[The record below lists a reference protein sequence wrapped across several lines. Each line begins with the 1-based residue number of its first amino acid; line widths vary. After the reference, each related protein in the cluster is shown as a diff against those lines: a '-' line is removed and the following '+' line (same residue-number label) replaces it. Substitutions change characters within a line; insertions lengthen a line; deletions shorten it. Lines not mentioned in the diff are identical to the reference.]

1 MRWIRRL
8 DAHVLNGATVALG
21 VALIHLGAL
30 ALAGPA
36 PAAWATSGAI
46 FASLADQPGSPARSW
61 RRVLATG
68 LLGGAAALLIHL
80 VAGWPLAL
88 GLAIAALAF
97 GATLT
102 LAWGPRAG
110 PLSFV
115 PVLALVFTMAL
126 PPDTPA
132 GPLLVAHLAGTGAYL
147 AWALASAAVLQ
158 RRYATLALA
167 AALQAM
173 AELLRRRAAVLTG
186 PPEEAEA
193 RLRAWVAQEG
203 RLAERL
209 QAARDQVFS
218 ASDDAR
224 ARREAA
230 VLLRLIDLRDLLL
243 AGLLDLDRVAGDP
256 AGPRWQAWL
265 AGELVAIAALLG
277 RAQQRLRG
285 AADAAGAPDPPSPA
299 PHTPVDGPL
308 ARLGPALIG
317 RAALLRAEARRLAE
331 LCDGA
336 DEPLP
341 LTRAELQ
348 RFVAPEQWPLAAVR
362 AQIKGGSPVLR
373 HAVRAALALGCAYGL
388 ALVLPW
394 ASHPQWLVLSV
405 AVVLRGN
412 LEQTLSRRN
421 QRVSGTVL
429 GCLLV
434 MALARWPAPP
444 LMAAVFLV
452 AVGVAHGFALERYL
466 LTALAATVM
475 SLLQAH
481 LAQPEQGFAVAERLA
496 DTVLGA
502 LLAWGF
508 SYVLPAWERRALPR
522 ALARATQAL
531 CDYAHHTLA
540 GPAGHDPAQR
550 IARRQAYEALRA
562 IGDALQRGAAEPAR
576 VRPPVAEL
584 ARFLDLAQR
593 LMALLSM
600 IRLMRARQ
608 DVDAGRADVMAAMA
622 EADAALQRG
631 LGAGPASAA
640 PDAGEPPA
648 TLPAA
653 DGLPWLL
660 WRLRLA
666 GAVAGQ
672 VGHAARATLQAL
684 RR

>member
-8 DAHVLNGATVALG
+8 DAHVVNGCSVALG

-30 ALAGPA
+30 ALVGAA

-46 FASLADQPGSPARSW
+46 FASLADQPGSVARSW

-68 LLGGAAALLIHL
+68 LLGCSAALLIHL
-80 VAGWPLAL
+80 VAAWPLAL

-115 PVLALVFTMAL
+115 PMLALVFTMAL
-126 PPDTPA
+126 PPDTPP
-132 GPLLVAHLAGTGAYL
+132 GPLLAAHLAGTGAYL
-147 AWALASAAVLQ
+147 AWALAATAVLQ

-173 AELLRRRAAVLTG
+173 GELLRRRAALLAG
-186 PPEEAEA
+186 PPDEAEA
-193 RLRAWVAQEG
+193 RLRAWVVQEG
-203 RLAERL
+203 QLAERL
-209 QAARDQVFS
+209 QAARDLVFS
-218 ASDDAR
+218 GPDDAR
-224 ARREAA
+224 ARREAG

-256 AGPRWQAWL
+256 SGPRWRAWL
-265 AGELVAIAALLG
+265 ADELAAIAALLG
-277 RAQQRLRG
+277 RAQDRLRG
-285 AADAAGAPDPPSPA
+285 AADGVDPVVAPDAPPA
-299 PHTPVDGPL
+299 PGQGLL
-308 ARLGPALIG
+308 ARLGPALVG
-317 RAALLRAEARRLAE
+317 RAALLRAEAQRLAE

-341 LTRAELQ
+341 LTRAELH
-348 RFVAPEQWPLAAVR
+348 RFVAPEQWPLASVR
-362 AQIKGGSPVLR
+362 AQFRGGSPVLR

-421 QRVSGTVL
+421 QRVAGTL
-429 GCLLV
+429 FGCLLV
-434 MALARWPAPP
+434 MALARWPSPP

-452 AVGVAHGFALERYL
+452 AVGVAHGFALERYV

-522 ALARATQAL
+522 VLARATQAL
-531 CDYAHHTLA
+531 SDYGRHTLA

-550 IARRQAYEALRA
+550 SARRQAYEALRA

-608 DVDAGRADVMAAMA
+608 DVESGRPDLRLAMEAADV
-622 EADAALQRG
+622 ALQRG
-631 LGAGPASAA
+631 LGEGPAPNA
-640 PDAGEPPA
+640 PDPGEPPA

-660 WRLRLA
+660 WRLQLA

-672 VGHAARATLQAL
+672 VGHAARATLEAL